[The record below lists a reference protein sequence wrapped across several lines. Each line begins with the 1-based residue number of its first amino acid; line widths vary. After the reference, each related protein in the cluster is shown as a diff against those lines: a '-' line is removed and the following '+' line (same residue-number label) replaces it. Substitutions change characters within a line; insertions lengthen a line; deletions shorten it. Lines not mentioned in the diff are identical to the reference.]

1 MRFSESA
8 CLLYSIAR
16 RCVERAFS
24 PSCCLACSYLAFKSS
39 ILFRCFTISSSSAS
53 MPFSYLS
60 TDFSPYL
67 RLFEL
72 VFIDEFSPRNDRL
85 TSAKLLSSPA
95 VSKSNDIERPEIRSA
110 ILYLLSEQI
119 KKPHIVAVI
128 VEQELTARKS
138 GNKRLFFF
146 RFVSFFHEI
155 HDKSKRH
162 IHYVVYLHAIFHQI
176 SYKIVHVFFLLFR
189 CKIF

>member
-1 MRFSESA
+1 N
-8 CLLYSIAR
+8 
-16 RCVERAFS
+16 
-24 PSCCLACSYLAFKSS
+24 
-39 ILFRCFTISSSSAS
+39 
-53 MPFSYLS
+53 
-60 TDFSPYL
+60 
-67 RLFEL
+67 
-72 VFIDEFSPRNDRL
+72 PRNDRL

-146 RFVSFFHEI
+146 RFVSFSHEI

-162 IHYVVYLHAIFHQI
+162 VHNVVYVHAIFHQI
-176 SYKIVHVFFLLFR
+176 SYKIVHVFLLFFGCEVR
-189 CKIF
+189 FS

>member
-1 MRFSESA
+1 
-8 CLLYSIAR
+8 
-16 RCVERAFS
+16 
-24 PSCCLACSYLAFKSS
+24 
-39 ILFRCFTISSSSAS
+39 
-53 MPFSYLS
+53 
-60 TDFSPYL
+60 

-176 SYKIVHVFFLLFR
+176 SYKIVHVLFLLFR
-189 CKIF
+189 CRIFCSSFLFSKKSRVPPDCSPEAINPICSCSMFIASGA